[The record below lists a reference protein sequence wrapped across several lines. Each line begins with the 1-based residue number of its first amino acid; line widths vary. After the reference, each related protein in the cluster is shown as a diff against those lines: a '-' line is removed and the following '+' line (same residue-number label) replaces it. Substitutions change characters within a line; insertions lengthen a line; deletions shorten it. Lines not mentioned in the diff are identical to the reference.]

1 MLFNPLDF
9 ISAFKSLFSF
19 SDPESVEIFLL
30 ITFRI
35 VVVFSNIF
43 SFVTT
48 KSELS
53 ELSSS
58 ASDIS

>member
-1 MLFNPLDF
+1 MLSNPLDF